1 MITYYCIFHS
11 ILHVCMFACPYIKLL
26 KLVCVLTCKDLRLA
40 RCACW
45 QRGYTI
51 GTVGKVTAV
60 GLLVQCSYSVLK
72 IINILFYSFFTKEA
86 DEP

>member
-1 MITYYCIFHS
+1 
-11 ILHVCMFACPYIKLL
+11 MFACPYIKLL

-72 IINILFYSFFTKEA
+72 IINILFFIRTKLHFGS
-86 DEP
+86 DNYLHHVR

>member
-1 MITYYCIFHS
+1 
-11 ILHVCMFACPYIKLL
+11 MFACPYIKLL

-72 IINILFYSFFTKEA
+72 IINILFFTLVGAQGKPSTNQLVCVQCA
-86 DEP
+86 LVV